1 MREVINICNFV
12 KEVKKNDVQVINY
25 VYETDESVY
34 SEWKYCTYCKI
45 FYVTSGKG
53 IFHTNYSDYEIEK
66 GDIFIEFPA
75 QHYSIE
81 NVDELKFAYIS
92 FIGTSAI
99 DVMDNLGISPLNC
112 VYKQVK
118 KVEKIWIDNLNVDE
132 SIIDIASEGVL
143 FITLTE
149 IGKLNAVKKPKATSE
164 INLAHQI
171 KKYVDDHFTDI
182 DFNLDK
188 ISKDLSYNPK
198 YISRVFSKN
207 IKSTISEYCNS
218 LRIKYAYSLIKRRVS
233 SIKDIAFA
241 CGFQD
246 ALYFSKVYKKIM
258 GEVPSQTINKQ
269 KVDKRFASKN

>member
-1 MREVINICNFV
+1 MKQYINICNFV

-53 IFHTNYSDYEIEK
+53 VFHTNYSDYEIEK
-66 GDIFIEFPA
+66 GDVFIEFPA

-81 NVDELKFAYIS
+81 NVAELKFAYIS

-99 DVMDNLGISPLNC
+99 DVMDKLGISAVNC

-118 KVEKIWIDNLNVDE
+118 NVEKIWIDNLNVE
-132 SIIDIASEGVL
+132 QSIVDMASQGIL

-149 IGKLNAVKKPKATSE
+149 IGKINAVKKPKAVSE
-164 INLAHQI
+164 IDLAHQV
-171 KKYVDDHFTDI
+171 KKFVDDHFTDI
-182 DFNLDK
+182 DFNLEK

-198 YISRVFSKN
+198 YLSRVFSKN
-207 IKSTISEYCNS
+207 IKTTISEYCNS
-218 LRIKYAYSLIKRRVS
+218 LRIKYAYSLIKRNVS

-258 GEVPSQTINKQ
+258 GEVPSQTINKI
-269 KVDKRFASKN
+269 KAEKRLALKG

>member
-1 MREVINICNFV
+1 MKPYINICNFV

-53 IFHTNYSDYEIEK
+53 VFHTNYSDYEIEK
-66 GDIFIEFPA
+66 GDVFIEFPA

-81 NVDELKFAYIS
+81 NVAELKFAYIS

-99 DVMDNLGISPLNC
+99 DVMDKLGISAVNC

-118 KVEKIWIDNLNVDE
+118 NVEKIWIDNLNVE
-132 SIIDIASEGVL
+132 QSIVDMASQGIL

-149 IGKLNAVKKPKATSE
+149 IGKINAVKKPKAVSE
-164 INLAHQI
+164 IDLAHQV
-171 KKYVDDHFTDI
+171 KKFVDDHFTDI
-182 DFNLDK
+182 DFNLEK

-198 YISRVFSKN
+198 YLSRVFSKN
-207 IKSTISEYCNS
+207 IKTTISEYCNS
-218 LRIKYAYSLIKRRVS
+218 LRIKYAYSLIKRKVS

-258 GEVPSQTINKQ
+258 GEVPSQTINKINAE
-269 KVDKRFASKN
+269 KRLALKG